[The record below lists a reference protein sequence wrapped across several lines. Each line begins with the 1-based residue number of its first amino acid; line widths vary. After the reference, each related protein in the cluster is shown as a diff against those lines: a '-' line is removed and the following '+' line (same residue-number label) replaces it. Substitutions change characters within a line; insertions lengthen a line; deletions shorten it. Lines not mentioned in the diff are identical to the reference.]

1 MFVVDEA
8 KTKRTFRRWKPWMN
22 GEPPS
27 VFLPGL
33 ALECSELDSETIS
46 KVAAQNAARVET
58 EVFRPNSGRADS
70 C

>member
-1 MFVVDEA
+1 
-8 KTKRTFRRWKPWMN
+8 MN

-33 ALECSELDSETIS
+33 ALECSELDAETIS